1 MLVYQRVLYIIMIGM
16 GILLWY
22 PIIYI
27 IMISQLYPNH
37 YHWYPI
43 ILLLWLGY
51 YWDGG
56 KGGNTWK
63 YWAKTKV
70 SVSVRQ
76 GTRALKV
83 TSARFR
89 YSTAWATWGPSVRS
103 SAKFR
108 KFWGLWVSSKAETS
122 EQDLWEHNKKM
133 SFRTKGLRR
142 RSTWV
147 QDRSGWWLRIAVCKR
162 QIRTK
167 HDISVW
173 CPSQSP
179 SGEAYCPSNP
189 SPFHLCRGCG

>member
-1 MLVYQRVLYIIMIGM
+1 MLVYQRVLYIYILLLLLIIIIIIVIIIIVTIIIVIIIVIIVIIIIVIIIEM

-22 PIIYI
+22 TIIYYYDIPIISQSLSLISHYI
-27 IMISQLYPNH
+27 
-37 YHWYPI
+37 
-43 ILLLWLGY
+43 LLWLGY

-103 SAKFR
+103 SAKFC
-108 KFWGLWVSSKAETS
+108 KFWLWISSKAETS
-122 EQDLWEHNKKM
+122 ETFGNKKM
-133 SFRTKGLRR
+133 SERKAWEGETLEFKIDPDDGF
-142 RSTWV
+142 
-147 QDRSGWWLRIAVCKR
+147 DRSL
-162 QIRTK
+162 
-167 HDISVW
+167 
-173 CPSQSP
+173 
-179 SGEAYCPSNP
+179 
-189 SPFHLCRGCG
+189 